1 MKVFR
6 NILATPICLP
16 SKSISLN
23 NFSDYLKGHEKLI
36 IAIAGV
42 VFTTVAVASKVQAV
56 TLATPFS
63 SLYSLTDLGAI
74 SKLPIAYGGL
84 TFKAEDPSTLL
95 IGGSSDFPDAGF
107 YSVSVTRDTENHIT
121 SFGNASLFAKSPGIN
136 GGGID
141 AGLTYSPDRDVLL
154 YTTYPD
160 NSIGQIKTGSSSPD
174 KQTDLGTIGISDSTG
189 SLGFVPE
196 GLTGAGQLKISSYS
210 TNKFYSTNVNRDSGT
225 YGIAVPSK
233 SVSLSG
239 GLDGFVYVKAGNPGF
254 SDDSLLMSEY
264 DNNAI
269 AAYKIDANG
278 DPIPDSRRDFITGI
292 GYHSPTSLIGVQGAT
307 VDPVTG
313 DFLFS
318 TYFEGDPSV
327 SKVYEVRRSEQ
338 LTSVPEPQGVGAF
351 VTALA
356 LIGFRVVSNTKKSG
370 NTSGL

>member
-1 MKVFR
+1 MK
-6 NILATPICLP
+6 NL
-16 SKSISLN
+16 S
-23 NFSDYLKGHEKLI
+23 

-56 TLATPFS
+56 TLARPFS

-74 SKLPIAYGGL
+74 PKLPIAYGGL

-95 IGGSSDFPDAGF
+95 IGGSSDFPDAGI
-107 YSVSVTRDTENHIT
+107 YSVSVTRDTDEHIT

-174 KQTDLGTIGISDSTG
+174 KQTDLGTIGISSSTG

-210 TNKFYSTNVNRDSGT
+210 TNKFYSTNVNRDSSGT

-233 SVSLSG
+233 SVTLSG

-254 SDDSLLMSEY
+254 SDDSLLMSEF

-338 LTSVPEPQGVGAF
+338 YSV
-351 VTALA
+351 
-356 LIGFRVVSNTKKSG
+356 RVAPVPSQ
-370 NTSGL
+370 TSGLVALGLMGGWSLFNHNRKLKQKQLVIK